1 MILTD
6 EAKVRG
12 ARDGVGLVDS
22 STFTVTERT
31 VAVYIHE
38 DSLMTTY
45 SKVEVTDLCQ
55 GQS

>member
-55 GQS
+55 G